1 MKSIEEIKEI
11 IIKHRKE
18 VKEEYGVKEIGIFGS
33 YLRGEQKKKS
43 DIDILIEFEEA
54 PGLFKFIEL
63 EDYLTEVLGVKVDL
77 VMKSVLKPAI
87 GKHVL
92 EEVLYL

>member
-1 MKSIEEIKEI
+1 MKSIEEIKKI

-92 EEVLYL
+92 KEVLYL